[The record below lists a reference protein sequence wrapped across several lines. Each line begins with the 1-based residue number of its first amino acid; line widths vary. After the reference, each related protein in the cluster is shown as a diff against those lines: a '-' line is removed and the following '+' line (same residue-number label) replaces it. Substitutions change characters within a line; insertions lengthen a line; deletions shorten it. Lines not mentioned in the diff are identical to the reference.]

1 MNETT
6 SGNRRPAV
14 SSRDDRDKSPR
25 TGGILEVVLKSGGVY
40 CFVMKSPERA
50 EIRRPVVEI
59 GEARGLAP
67 KDS

>member
-1 MNETT
+1 MKETT
-6 SGNRRPAV
+6 SGNRRRTV
-14 SSRDDRDKSPR
+14 DSRDDRDNSPR
-25 TGGILEVVLKSGGVY
+25 TGAVLEVVLKSGGVY

-50 EIRRPVVEI
+50 EIPTPVVEI